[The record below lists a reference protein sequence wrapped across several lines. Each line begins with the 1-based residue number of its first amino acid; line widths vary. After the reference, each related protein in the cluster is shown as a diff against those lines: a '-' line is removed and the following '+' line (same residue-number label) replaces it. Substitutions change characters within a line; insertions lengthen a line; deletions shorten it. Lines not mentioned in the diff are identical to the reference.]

1 MASRADDDLD
11 APRARTGPNPQ
22 HLLATLLGEYLDSA
36 DAPLPPAALD
46 AVLAEF
52 GFSASSARAAL
63 NRLARRG
70 LVEARGRGRATVY
83 HLTTASIAR
92 QTTMHRFLAYG
103 TRTAAPDD
111 RWSAVSYSLPESR
124 HAERHA
130 VRKVL
135 TSAGFA
141 RLYDSVWIS
150 PEGVREEVLAA
161 LRDVLGGVDAARW
174 SVMRVRFEDVAGTQG
189 PADAYDL
196 AGVAQE
202 FRAFLEAHTPVLHA
216 VRVGAVDDAGALV
229 ARTRLMDQWRSLV
242 LRHPN
247 LPADVVPADWPV
259 PAARD
264 LLVELHTALGPGA
277 RRRLVEVAA
286 PSWPDAARWVTYFV
300 AAADPA
306 QPPRRG

>member
-52 GFSASSARAAL
+52 GFSAASARAAL

-70 LVEARGRGRATVY
+70 LVEAHGRGRATVY
-83 HLTTASIAR
+83 HLTSASIAR

-103 TRTAAPDD
+103 TRAAAPDD
-111 RWSAVSYSLPESR
+111 RWTAVSYSMPESR

-135 TSAGFA
+135 SSAGFA

-150 PEGVREEVLAA
+150 PDDVREEVVGA
-161 LRDVLGGVDAARW
+161 LRDVLGGVGAGRW
-174 SVMRVRFEDVAGTQG
+174 SVMRVRFEDVPGTHG
-189 PADAYDL
+189 PAAAYDL
-196 AGVAQE
+196 AGIARE
-202 FRAFLEAHTPVLHA
+202 FQAFLDAHAPLLHD
-216 VRVGAVDDAGALV
+216 VRAGGVDDARALV
-229 ARTRLMDQWRSLV
+229 ARTGLMDVWRGLV
-242 LRHPN
+242 LRHPD
-247 LPADVVPADWPV
+247 LPADVLPADWPV

-264 LLVELHTALGPGA
+264 LLVEVHAALGPAA

-286 PSWPDAARWVTYFV
+286 PSWPDAHRWVTYFV
-300 AAADPA
+300 ASDDPA